1 MVFLC
6 ELRQTVF
13 FAIFTTINRT
23 TEYINL
29 IPPSSDSVT
38 FTKTATPGWL
48 LAFWK
53 EIDDKTWGKGFDC
66 FTEHAEG
73 TLGVGHWQGREAIR
87 ANLRAFVDKQTTT
100 HHDVVEYWDGGRL
113 KVFRGFV
120 TMKGRA
126 KAGDDA
132 LFLYGRS

>member
-1 MVFLC
+1 MDIMEQTNLNRRNILLGAAVTAAAILPFQNVFA
-6 ELRQTVF
+6 QS
-13 FAIFTTINRT
+13 
-23 TEYINL
+23 
-29 IPPSSDSVT
+29 SSDSVT

-87 ANLRAFVDKQTTT
+87 ANLLAFVD
-100 HHDVVEYWDGGRL
+100 
-113 KVFRGFV
+113 
-120 TMKGRA
+120 
-126 KAGDDA
+126 
-132 LFLYGRS
+132 